1 MTCQRFRRRLAAA
14 AAKVALDTLPGAT
27 ACVAVAVATG
37 FAVADAAEHYMKK
50 AKEGVVVL
58 DKSDA
63 AVHVPGEALDDED
76 LVTEPENA
84 VVVVVVA
91 TVIGPEDEVAV
102 DEYRVIVNLV
112 VVVPCA

>member
-1 MTCQRFRRRLAAA
+1 M
-14 AAKVALDTLPGAT
+14 
-27 ACVAVAVATG
+27 
-37 FAVADAAEHYMKK
+37 ADAAEHYMKK

-84 VVVVVVA
+84 VVVVVA